1 LAMPHRSPGCDI
13 CALHKSM
20 VSAFSPCAME
30 SRQMDR
36 KQKVPAEWG
45 RRRTRSDPP
54 VLDEAITAA
63 QCLTD
68 RVEDQI
74 EIAAQL
80 MGLPEDEVR
89 LEVMKAAARPHDR
102 RNTSDPPRHRRD
114 KIVIVERRNPR
125 AMLR

>member
-1 LAMPHRSPGCDI
+1 MI
-13 CALHKSM
+13 
-20 VSAFSPCAME
+20 SAFASYAME
-30 SRQMDR
+30 GRQMDR

-45 RRRTRSDPP
+45 RRRTRNDPP

-63 QCLTD
+63 RYLTD
-68 RVEDQI
+68 RIEDQI

-89 LEVMKAAARPHDR
+89 LEVMNTAARPHDHR
-102 RNTSDPPRHRRD
+102 DTAAPPRHRRD
-114 KIVIVERRNPR
+114 KIVIVERRRPR